1 MADRTTVTYEDL
13 TSYAPLRGRTRAT
26 RTQAPGAG
34 ARSDLWSATW
44 AASGILIGVL
54 TPVTN

>member
-1 MADRTTVTYEDL
+1 M
-13 TSYAPLRGRTRAT
+13 RGRTRAT

-34 ARSDLWSATW
+34 ARSDQWSGTW

-54 TPVTN
+54 TPLLTNPLIIYILFSLA